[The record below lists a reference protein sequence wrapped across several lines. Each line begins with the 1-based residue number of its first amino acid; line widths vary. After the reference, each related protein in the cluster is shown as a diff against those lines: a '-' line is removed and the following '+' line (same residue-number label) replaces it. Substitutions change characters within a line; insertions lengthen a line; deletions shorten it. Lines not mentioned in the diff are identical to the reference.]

1 MVKKRVKKQ
10 VKMQVFEGNGKNG
23 RIQIHGIYTEY
34 I

>member
-10 VKMQVFEGNGKNG
+10 VKMQVLVKIGKKG
-23 RIQIHGIYTEY
+23 RFQNHGIYTKY